1 MARLQP
7 EIRKQELIQ
16 IAFRQFLELGYA
28 KTSIRSIVGEAD
40 GEIGMFYHH
49 FASKEDIFK
58 EVLETYN
65 QQYIL
70 KIENI
75 IRENKNEPFINLI
88 DLLFIDL
95 ENSLYEYANMNRGS
109 IDNQMLLVLHHQTL
123 TAIHPLFCDLL
134 RDYIQRQEINTPT
147 KDINLLADFILFGIS
162 AIIHDQAET
171 DIKEKENTIKEL
183 VSKMLDIP
191 ERF

>member
-49 FASKEDIFK
+49 FASKEEIFK

-65 QQYIL
+65 QHYIQRM
-70 KIENI
+70 ENI
-75 IRENKNEPFINLI
+75 IRENKNKSFI
-88 DLLFIDL
+88 DLLDKIFVDL
-95 ENSLYEYANMNRGS
+95 ENTLYEYANLNRDS
-109 IDNQMLLVLHHQTL
+109 IDTQMLIILHHQTL

-134 RDYIQRQEINTPT
+134 TNSIQRQEIYPPT
-147 KDINLLADFILFGIS
+147 EDINLLADFILYGIS
-162 AIIHDQAET
+162 AIIHDREEK
-171 DIKEKENTIKEL
+171 DIKVKEKAIKEL
-183 VSKMLDIP
+183 VQKLLVT
-191 ERF
+191 